1 MIGKKKKEDVLS
13 VIILNKIFHK
23 ETGKYLLSLYGK
35 GFDSEY
41 VDDDD
46 DLEGENVV
54 NVLGIF
60 GGLPLDSLFIKDKIL
75 IVFRIA
81 IISIAILNTNII

>member
-1 MIGKKKKEDVLS
+1 VIGKKKKEDVLS

-23 ETGKYLLSLYGK
+23 EMGKYSLSLCGK
-35 GFDSEY
+35 EFDSEY
-41 VDDDD
+41 VVDD
-46 DLEGENVV
+46 DLEGKNL
-54 NVLGIF
+54 NVLVIF

-81 IISIAILNTNII
+81 IISIAILNTNIV